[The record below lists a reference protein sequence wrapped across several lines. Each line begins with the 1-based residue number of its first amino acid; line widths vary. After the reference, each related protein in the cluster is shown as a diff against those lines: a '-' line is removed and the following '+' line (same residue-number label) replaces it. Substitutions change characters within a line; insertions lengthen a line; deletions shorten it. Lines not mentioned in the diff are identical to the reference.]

1 MLKASEAPA
10 TVSYTSPMEDS
21 GDSKPDSA
29 KAPQSTGPEPAPKR
43 KLTVAVL
50 PLLAMALSI
59 VSLLLSIRNTV
70 NVAKVDAIKT
80 QYGLFQSLAQ
90 TQVQYPMMSHLFVET
105 PGAYQ
110 SQRET
115 IQVATSSSTDAERAK
130 LLLLE
135 RALAH
140 YIFTTFEETYYLS
153 KQARDGERSPAPF
166 LDENLQFF
174 DEFLC
179 ANPRLR
185 WYWDKKGGQ
194 LSAMFA
200 QELRDHYRS
209 IALKACSTD
218 EPPDA
223 DGPFAPRVET
233 TRRGS
238 SDRRT
243 TR

>member
-1 MLKASEAPA
+1 
-10 TVSYTSPMEDS
+10 MEES
-21 GDSKPDSA
+21 GDSKPDST
-29 KAPQSTGPEPAPKR
+29 KAPQSTEPAPKR
-43 KLTVAVL
+43 KLTIAAVL
-50 PLLAMALSI
+50 PVLAMALSI
-59 VSLLLSIRNTV
+59 VSLLLSLRNTA

-90 TQVQYPMMSHLFVET
+90 TQVQYPMMGHLFVEKLD
-105 PGAYQ
+105 AYR

-115 IQVATSSSTDAERAK
+115 IQVATSSSTDGERAK

-153 KQARDGERSPAPF
+153 TQARDGERSPAPF
-166 LDENLQFF
+166 LDENLRFF
-174 DEFLC
+174 DEYLC

-185 WYWDKKGGQ
+185 WYWDKKGGK
-194 LSAMFA
+194 LGLMFA
-200 QELRDHYRS
+200 QDLRDHYRS
-209 IALKACSTD
+209 VALKTCDTD
-218 EPPDA
+218 EPPDV
-223 DGPFAPRVET
+223 DGPFGLRVKT
-233 TRRGS
+233 TPRGS